1 MIGQT
6 SGHLWIHFRASRTRE
21 GAMHESVW
29 RGVGIPGDESN
40 GIDEVEAMIFAV
52 LGYVYAIDKGSPVP
66 LTPPSQS
73 LPITHV
79 HDTTITVAFVPGA
92 MMCNSLALM
101 NMPAG

>member
-1 MIGQT
+1 
-6 SGHLWIHFRASRTRE
+6 
-21 GAMHESVW
+21 MHGSMW
-29 RGVGIPGDESN
+29 RGVGITGVESN
-40 GIDEVEAMIFAV
+40 GVDEVEALIFSV

-66 LTPPSQS
+66 LTTPSQY